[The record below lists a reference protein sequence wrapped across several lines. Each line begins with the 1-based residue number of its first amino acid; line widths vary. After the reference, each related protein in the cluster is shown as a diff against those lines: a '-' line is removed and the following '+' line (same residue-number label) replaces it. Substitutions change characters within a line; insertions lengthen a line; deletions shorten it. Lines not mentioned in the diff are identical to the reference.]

1 MEFNSGFKGLKDE
14 KHDKFV
20 VIKYTISIIENLLEC
35 KIHREIH
42 RNLSYNWD
50 FYHAHAIVP
59 YSTSYE

>member
-42 RNLSYNWD
+42 RNLSYN
-50 FYHAHAIVP
+50 
-59 YSTSYE
+59 